1 MPPRKRTKG
10 ATEEKAEEPT
20 RRSTRSSKR
29 SAPIHIDSSSDELS
43 SKDLTIR
50 GHDATLSDTKG
61 PSEEEVGDVI
71 TVRVTRSK
79 SHASSRPSTAKSD
92 STSQSHKLRIV
103 SAPSEGGDVDIL
115 DIDNDGKGDE
125 FTREG
130 PAMKKSKPSTNGKP
144 SNSKRFR
151 YKYDNPDEMLTN
163 PLSPLATA
171 QLRELLCSKVAWDL
185 LSTEEKQ
192 QVLAKFPDEKEILD
206 AGTENARPNISAL
219 RNNNNF
225 RHDIVRYQGDLKKG
239 WHDPEWIRQAQ
250 AAHSKREIG
259 FYNEY
264 ISDRFQEDWNMEM
277 PGEEDKEDGHHIEE
291 RPDVK
296 VSEKDG
302 NAQEEVKERDDE
314 TQKSVEDPDLDP
326 MKGVTDTPQANGE
339 EHLDKKASE
348 QVKVLKD
355 EIDYV
360 KKGGESQEHPSDITM
375 KTM

>member
-1 MPPRKRTKG
+1 MPPRKRAKG
-10 ATEEKAEEPT
+10 ATEEKAEEPI
-20 RRSTRSSKR
+20 RRSTRASKR
-29 SAPIHIDSSSDELS
+29 SAPVHVDSSSDELS
-43 SKDLTIR
+43 SKNLTFR
-50 GHDATLSDTKG
+50 GHDVKLSDTKG
-61 PSEEEVGDVI
+61 PSEEEVGDEI

-92 STSQSHKLRIV
+92 SASQSHKLRIV
-103 SAPSEGGDVDIL
+103 SAPSEVGDVDIF

-125 FTREG
+125 LTHEG
-130 PAMKKSKPSTNGKP
+130 PAMKKSKPNINEKP
-144 SNSKRFR
+144 SNGRKFR

-206 AGTENARPNISAL
+206 AGTENARPNITSL

-225 RHDIVRYQGDLKKG
+225 RHDIVRYQDDLKKG

-264 ISDRFQEDWNMEM
+264 ISDRFREDWNMEM
-277 PGEEDKEDGHHIEE
+277 PGEEDKEDAHHIEGRLE
-291 RPDVK
+291 VK
-296 VSEKDG
+296 VPEKDG
-302 NAQEEVKERDDE
+302 NAQEEGRERDDE
-314 TQKSVEDPDLDP
+314 AQKSREDQDTDP
-326 MKGVTDTPQANGE
+326 MKGVTDTSQANGE
-339 EHLDKKASE
+339 EHLDKKRSE
-348 QVKVLKD
+348 QVEVLKEQTGD
-355 EIDYV
+355 V
-360 KKGGESQEHPSDITM
+360 NKGGDSQEHPSDIAMETM
-375 KTM
+375 